1 MPFVPIDISVLSPG
15 QLQLASSTA
24 VDPTHVIAALQQR
37 SGPRLVLMPG
47 KRPRA
52 SFPFRVRV
60 TVSERGIVARF
71 DRKSSKGTRELDLA
85 TLRGALEDAVLRQDW
100 RRAA

>member
-15 QLQLASSTA
+15 QLQLVSSTA
-24 VDPTHVIAALQQR
+24 VDPAHVLHALRQR
-37 SGPRLVLMPG
+37 FGPRLVVMPG
-47 KRPRA
+47 RRPRA

-71 DRKSSKGTRELDLA
+71 DREASKGTRELDLA

-100 RRAA
+100 RVAA